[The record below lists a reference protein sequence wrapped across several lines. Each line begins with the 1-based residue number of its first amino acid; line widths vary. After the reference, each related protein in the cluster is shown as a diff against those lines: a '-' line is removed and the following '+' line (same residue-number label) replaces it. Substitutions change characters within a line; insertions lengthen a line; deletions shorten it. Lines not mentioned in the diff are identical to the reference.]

1 MNRPKLQII
10 VLYQNLGDEHAYYAK
25 CPSPPLSGILL
36 AAQTPE
42 SVEVEVLHE
51 MVRPIDYETDADF
64 IALSFMDFCAPHA
77 YEVAA
82 RFRARGKTVIAGGRY
97 PSTFTREV
105 LPHFD
110 VVVAGESETVW
121 PRVVRDLLAG
131 KAEDLYRAPFSPALD
146 DIPPPRYDL
155 VEPVFDVPVVTEATR
170 GCPFACSYCALNIR
184 TKPFRTRPVED
195 VIRDLTATAGLP
207 FHKRK
212 MAMIYDNNF
221 GGDMKYAKT
230 LLREIAEL
238 DLWALG
244 LQFTFNCLYDDT
256 FVDLIEQAN
265 CTMAFLGLESLNQP
279 SLHAVNKRHNRVS
292 EYQEQFSKLKERG
305 ILSFTGMMIA
315 LDEDTPEYY
324 QELPNRLEEVDPS
337 AIFLSISIPIP
348 GTPFAREIEDSG
360 RIVDHDLA
368 HYDGDHLV
376 FEPRT
381 VSRDDVLE
389 AFRRIMSTFYS
400 WPSIG
405 RRWWRLVSTFLRAR
419 RHRSAAFHL
428 VLMTYIYW
436 KLSVFQRDRA
446 RHRISRCAATDEHQ
460 ARADRRS
467 AAEVRRRR
475 TLPVATPLL
484 TDVE

>member
-1 MNRPKLQII
+1 MSKPKLEII
-10 VLYQNLGDEHAYYAK
+10 VLHQNLGDEHAHYAK

-36 AAQTPE
+36 AGQTPE
-42 SVEVEVLHE
+42 SVEVGVLHE
-51 MVRPIDYETDADF
+51 MVRPIDYDTDADF

-77 YEVAA
+77 YDVAA
-82 RFRARGKTVIAGGRY
+82 RSRALGKTVIAGGRY
-97 PSTFTREV
+97 PSTFTKEV

-121 PRVVRDLLAG
+121 PGVVNDLLAM
-131 KAEDLYRAPFSPALD
+131 KAEKLYTAPFSPPLD

-155 VEPVFDVPVVTEATR
+155 VESVFAVPVVTEASR
-170 GCPFACSYCALNIR
+170 GCPFGCSYCALNIR
-184 TKPFRTRPVED
+184 TRPFRTRPVED
-195 VIRDLTATAGLP
+195 VIRDLTATVDLP

-221 GGDMKYAKT
+221 GGDMKYAKK

-256 FVDLIEQAN
+256 FLDLIEQAN

-292 EYQEQFSKLKERG
+292 QYREQFLKLKERG

-324 QELPNRLEEVDPS
+324 QELPDRLEEVDPS

-348 GTPFAREIEDSG
+348 GTPFARDVEESG
-360 RIVDHDLA
+360 RILDDDLA

-376 FEPRT
+376 FEPLT

-400 WPSIG
+400 WPSIA
-405 RRWWRLVSTFLRAR
+405 RRWQRLVVTFLRAR
-419 RHRSAAFHL
+419 RSRSATFRL
-428 VLMTYIYW
+428 VVITFIYW

-446 RHRISRCAATDEHQ
+446 RRKISRCTDTGGQ
-460 ARADRRS
+460 ARPDPRS
-467 AAEVRRRR
+467 ETAIGRPR
-475 TLPVATPLL
+475 TLPVARS
-484 TDVE
+484 